1 MEQSDRYLASLTDEG
16 RSRLLIEAVTDAG
29 GNTCGPPSERLDLK
43 TPRGPAAAIYLSGID
58 ANGKVAKASARRRFR
73 ALKLTGPL
81 RPYGSGRKSSRY
93 GCGAHH
99 PAAGARVVYKSG
111 QW

>member
-43 TPRGPAAAIYLSGID
+43 TPAVLRSDTDHTGHLSQRHRCQWQGRE
-58 ANGKVAKASARRRFR
+58 SFR
-73 ALKLTGPL
+73 AQAVQ
-81 RPYGSGRKSSRY
+81 GS
-93 GCGAHH
+93 
-99 PAAGARVVYKSG
+99 
-111 QW
+111 